1 MKQSTN
7 VHVGCHGAAHLA
19 IDIVQFFAELV
30 RVFPLGKDRSSD
42 HSNEPLHRGMDTLG
56 ARG

>member
-30 RVFPLGKDRSSD
+30 RVFPLGKDR
-42 HSNEPLHRGMDTLG
+42 
-56 ARG
+56 